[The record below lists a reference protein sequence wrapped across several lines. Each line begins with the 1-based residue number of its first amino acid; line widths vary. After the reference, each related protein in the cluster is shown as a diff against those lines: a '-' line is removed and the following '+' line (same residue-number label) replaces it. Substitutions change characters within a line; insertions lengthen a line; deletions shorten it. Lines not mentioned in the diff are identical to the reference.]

1 MKQAKSATLKQLQ
14 DQCDA
19 WNAKHPEGTQ
29 VSYESVIGEGET
41 HRGATRSEAQVLS
54 QHSAVVWLKGK
65 SGCVL
70 LDHCTVI
77 EQEVEAVA

>member
-1 MKQAKSATLKQLQ
+1 VKQANSATPEQLQ
-14 DQCDA
+14 QQYDA
-19 WNAKHPEGTQ
+19 WNAQHPEGAQ
-29 VSYESVIGEGET
+29 VSYESIISEGET

-54 QHSAVVWLKGK
+54 KHSAVIWLKGK

-77 EQEVEAVA
+77 EPEEVCA